1 MAKRGDRLFAA
12 DKIEWMLSGGLETMD
27 PGERQMLLVMAETKI
42 QDGYKPSAEEKRVVD
57 KLRALAGDEYD
68 ARDIRKKVKT
78 MVKGRKTTA
87 APPLHLPPV
96 FDRLIKRVRSRERDS
111 SLAGHKDKGQEG
123 TDNDPG

>member
-1 MAKRGDRLFAA
+1 MAKREDRLFAA
-12 DKIEWMLSGGLETMD
+12 DKIEWMLAGGLQTMD

-42 QDGYKPSAEEKRVVD
+42 QDGYKPTAEEKRVVG

-78 MVKGRKTTA
+78 MVKSRKTSATA
-87 APPLHLPPV
+87 PFHLPPV
-96 FDRLIKRVRSRERDS
+96 FDRVMRRVRSHQLDS
-111 SLAGHKDKGQEG
+111 SPGPDDKSEEG

>member
-1 MAKRGDRLFAA
+1 MAKREDRLFAA
-12 DKIEWMLSGGLETMD
+12 DKIGWMLSGGLQTMD

-42 QDGYKPSAEEKRVVD
+42 QDGYKPTAEEKRVVE

-78 MVKGRKTTA
+78 MVKGRRTSA

-96 FDRLIKRVRSRERDS
+96 FDRLMKRLRSHQRDS
-111 SLAGHKDKGQEG
+111 SLGDNDKSKEG